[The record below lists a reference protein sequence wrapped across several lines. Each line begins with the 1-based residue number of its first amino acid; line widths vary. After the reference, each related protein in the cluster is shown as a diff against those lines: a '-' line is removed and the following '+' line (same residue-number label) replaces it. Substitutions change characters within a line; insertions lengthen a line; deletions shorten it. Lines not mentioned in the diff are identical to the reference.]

1 MIKKST
7 YLSQEWADA
16 FNRYESISGYEPMF
30 IDDVKKGTKSAKY
43 AFQKNIERLESVLS
57 EVVNIKTPNENNKR

>member
-43 AFQKNIERLESVLS
+43 ALGS
-57 EVVNIKTPNENNKR
+57 EAQWYENVR